1 MKDLILA
8 IRFSLTLTRFEY
20 FPNIN
25 KLSKR
30 YKRLRGEVYKKVI
43 QWRKEN
49 PFVPIDDSEAREI
62 YERRS
67 FIKLELGRVYEVQES
82 EMVFKNKNVCEVFP
96 IHYQLGTMF
105 KYLGDD
111 EYGDHIFQGYQDE
124 DYELPP
130 IDVQIL
136 GIPSSVRL
144 KDFKLRMEELQGLRD
159 RKKEIMEEYSR
170 LRKQEQDVIK
180 G

>member
-1 MKDLILA
+1 MKDIILA

-30 YKRLRGEVYKKVI
+30 YKRLRRGIYKKVI
-43 QWRKEN
+43 QWRREN
-49 PFVPIDDSEAREI
+49 PFVPVDDSKAREM

-67 FIKLELGRVYEVQES
+67 YIKLELGRVYEVQES
-82 EMVFKNKNVCEVFP
+82 EMVYKDKNVYEIYP

-105 KYLGDD
+105 RYLGND
-111 EYGDHIFQGYQDE
+111 EYGDHIFQGYNEE
-124 DYELPP
+124 DYFLPSV
-130 IDVQIL
+130 DVQVL

-144 KDFKLRMEELQGLRD
+144 KDFNLRMNELQDLRD
-159 RKKEIMEEYSR
+159 RKGEIMEEYSR
-170 LRKQEQDVIK
+170 LRKREKDVIN